1 MFNIKSQKGVSVY
14 LAFMVMTI
22 LLIIGL
28 GVNYLV
34 ASEIKVMRNMN
45 NSVVAFYAAE
55 TGIEKTLYLDN
66 MVIPPGGSRGLCYI
80 CNSSNSTEWD
90 SGTCTTSG
98 TDCNL
103 ISCGNCR
110 VVFEQTIS
118 GKKHR
123 VEAQV
128 TTVGGNVSTTIKSV
142 GTYKTTRRAIQVTR

>member
-14 LAFMVMTI
+14 LAFMLMTI
-22 LLIIGL
+22 LLAIGL
-28 GVNYLV
+28 GINYLV

-45 NSVVAFYAAE
+45 NSVIAFYTAE

-66 MVIPPGGSRGLCYI
+66 MVKPEGGLRGLCYI
-80 CNSSNSTEWD
+80 CDSSNSGEWD
-90 SGTCTTSG
+90 TCAATG

-103 ISCGNCR
+103 ISCGNCK
-110 VVFEQTIS
+110 VVFQQTIS
-118 GKKHR
+118 GKKHS

-128 TTVGGNVSTTIKSV
+128 TTIDGNTSTTIKSV

>member
-1 MFNIKSQKGVSVY
+1 MNNIQKQRGVSIY
-14 LAFMVMTI
+14 LAFMIMTI
-22 LLIIGL
+22 LLVIGL
-28 GVNYLV
+28 GANYLV

-45 NSVVAFYAAE
+45 NSVIAFYAAE

-66 MVIPPGGSRGLCYI
+66 MKKPTGGSRGLCYI

-90 SGTCTTSG
+90 SGTCSVSG
-98 TDCNL
+98 ADCNL

-118 GKKHR
+118 GKKHS

-128 TTVGGNVSTTIKSV
+128 TTVGGDVSTTIKSV
-142 GTYKTTRRAIQVTR
+142 GTYKTTKRAIQVTR